1 MCFYVI
7 TYTDWQC
14 GYRQHTGRHRV
25 ECARPNCRMSNRH
38 PINDHNCEGVCI
50 SAVQQEE
57 QHLIMEENR
66 DVCSEC
72 RQAGRG
78 EGEHP
83 RTEGANGVNGHSGAI
98 QYRRIIT

>member
-1 MCFYVI
+1 
-7 TYTDWQC
+7 
-14 GYRQHTGRHRV
+14 
-25 ECARPNCRMSNRH
+25 
-38 PINDHNCEGVCI
+38 
-50 SAVQQEE
+50 
-57 QHLIMEENR
+57 MEENR

-83 RTEGANGVNGHSGAI
+83 RTEGANGVNGHSGTI